1 MNKNQAR
8 HGEHLSNELH
18 DLSISSIYWM
28 SSPAISKSPVKNT
41 RAKPVQLDK
50 KKRNN
55 SVFLTN
61 LIIGIP
67 RTFK

>member
-41 RAKPVQLDK
+41 RAKPVQLDQK
-50 KKRNN
+50 KKTTPY
-55 SVFLTN
+55 SLTN